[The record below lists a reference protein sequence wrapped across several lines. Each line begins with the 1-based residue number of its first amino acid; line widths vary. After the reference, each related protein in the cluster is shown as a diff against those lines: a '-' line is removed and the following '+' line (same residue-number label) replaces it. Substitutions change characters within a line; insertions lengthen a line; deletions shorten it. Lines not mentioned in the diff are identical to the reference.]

1 MAEIFDKRKTE
12 LKPKKF
18 NFVVPSRSSKYDSS
32 YAEDLYDWM
41 CQGFSF
47 ETFSIEGVA
56 HSTIVDWVKS
66 NPEFRHAMLEG
77 QKKRRLIVEAAG
89 LKMLGEGNQTVWK
102 TMVAEYQV
110 TDRVQTH
117 STEEVTVDVKDSST
131 PHKLERLA
139 RIQKLMEEVKD
150 EHETIDVEIEKDD
163 LEYL

>member
-1 MAEIFDKRKTE
+1 M
-12 LKPKKF
+12 
-18 NFVVPSRSSKYDSS
+18 
-32 YAEDLYDWM
+32 
-41 CQGFSF
+41 
-47 ETFSIEGVA
+47 
-56 HSTIVDWVKS
+56 KS

-89 LKMLGEGNQTVWK
+89 LKMLGEGNHTVWK

-117 STEEVTVDVKDSST
+117 STEEVTVDVKDSAT

-150 EHETIDVEIEKDD
+150 EHETIDVEVEKDD